1 MWGHSTCSLIGLALD
16 EQKQEL
22 YAADGGNSHI
32 VVFSTVTGKVVRVLG
47 SGGTGDG
54 QFHMPYGLALDG
66 LGNRAAARAQ
76 YELILLL
83 SPTSEVGNI
92 ARGIL
97 LEYDEKVSDSVE
109 GCW

>member
-66 LGNRAAARAQ
+66 D
-76 YELILLL
+76 LLFV
-83 SPTSEVGNI
+83 T
-92 ARGIL
+92 GIEDKRL
-97 LEYDEKVSDSVE
+97 CSAVCDSV
-109 GCW
+109 